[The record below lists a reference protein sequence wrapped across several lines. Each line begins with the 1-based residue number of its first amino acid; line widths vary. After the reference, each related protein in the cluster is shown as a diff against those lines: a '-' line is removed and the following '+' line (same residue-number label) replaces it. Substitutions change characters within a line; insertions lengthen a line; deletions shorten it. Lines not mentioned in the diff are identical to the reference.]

1 MIKKKKKPPQKV
13 GREGTYINKM
23 KTIQD
28 KPTTNI
34 TLYGEN
40 LTALPLRSETREE
53 CPHSSFLFN
62 IVLEVLAIAI
72 KEAKEKEI
80 QIGNEE
86 VKLSLFVDDIILCI
100 ENPR

>member
-1 MIKKKKKPPQKV
+1 M
-13 GREGTYINKM
+13 GSEGTYLNIIKA
-23 KTIQD
+23 IYS
-28 KPTTNI
+28 KPTANI
-34 TLYGEN
+34 ALTGEK
-40 LTALPLRSETREE
+40 LKALPLRSETREE